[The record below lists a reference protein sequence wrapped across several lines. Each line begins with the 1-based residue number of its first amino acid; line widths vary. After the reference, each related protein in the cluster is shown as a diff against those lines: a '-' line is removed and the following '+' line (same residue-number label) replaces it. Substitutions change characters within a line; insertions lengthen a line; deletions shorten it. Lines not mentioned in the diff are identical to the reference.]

1 MDVIAD
7 LAARLDRVEGE
18 LAIRRLVADYCVGAD
33 RRDLATWAGV
43 WTADAVWQTSPDQ
56 NFVGVEAICA
66 AVQQQ
71 WRAFPVMLH
80 ATANHVVTITGDTAA
95 GRSDVMVMV
104 QLRDRRWI
112 LGGGTYEDDYRREQ
126 NGWRIARRRA
136 IHAFDLA
143 PLAPSTGPLHLEETA
158 DTRTDP

>member
-7 LAARLDRVEGE
+7 LAARLDRVEAE
-18 LAIRRLVADYCVGAD
+18 LAVRRFVADYCVGAD
-33 RRDLATWAGV
+33 RRDLARWADV

-56 NFVGVEAICA
+56 VFSGVDAICA

-95 GRSDVMVMV
+95 GRSNVMAMV

-112 LGGGTYEDDYRREQ
+112 L
-126 NGWRIARRRA
+126 
-136 IHAFDLA
+136 
-143 PLAPSTGPLHLEETA
+143 
-158 DTRTDP
+158 